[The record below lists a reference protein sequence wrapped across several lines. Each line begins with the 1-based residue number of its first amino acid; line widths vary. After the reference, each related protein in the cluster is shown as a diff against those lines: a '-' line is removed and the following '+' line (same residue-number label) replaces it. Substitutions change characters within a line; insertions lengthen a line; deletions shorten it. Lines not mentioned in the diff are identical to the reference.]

1 MPIELAY
8 ERDRGVRVRSLTM
21 GIPPRTFG
29 ALQIK
34 RRESLVTRAVV
45 MPIQQFIHIQGISS
59 VLLLAAAIAALVW
72 ANSPWHDS
80 YHHVW
85 EMELTLSQLRL
96 PMHAWI
102 NDALMAIFFFL
113 VGMEIKHEIVHGEL
127 ADMRRAALPIFA
139 AWAAWSFL
147 LCCTALINHGQ
158 DSQHGW
164 GIPMATDI
172 AFSLGVLGIMKGVP
186 PELKIFLLT
195 LAIADDIGA
204 IAVIAIFYS
213 GSLDVSALIV
223 GLVLLG
229 LILLCLRLGISQ
241 PILYFVL
248 AVGFWVAILQSG
260 IHATIA
266 GVILGFMVPTT
277 APFSLKEFQE
287 VGSGMV
293 VRFRKALANGDEKAA
308 KNLLGSFEVLVQST
322 ESTSERLT
330 RQLNDWVSFLV
341 LAAVRPGQCGRD
353 FFRRNRPRF
362 TDQPRCLGH
371 LARTGCGQ
379 AAWHFGLLEVG
390 GALATGPTSQC
401 RELEADRRGGHA
413 GGHRIHGLDLYQLA
427 GLRKRHVSGRGE
439 NGGACGLGHF
449 GHARLLRAA
458 GAGKSSATSGIRG
471 FGWSRLRGQRARET
485 RYNSLVSSIDGTD
498 FLSRTRLCTNLL
510 ASLVWTSAGSNC

>member
-1 MPIELAY
+1 
-8 ERDRGVRVRSLTM
+8 M

-29 ALQIK
+29 ALQVK

-85 EMELTLSQLRL
+85 EMELALSQLRL
-96 PMHAWI
+96 PVHAWI

-113 VGMEIKHEIVHGEL
+113 VGMEIKHESVHGEF
-127 ADMRRAALPIFA
+127 ADIRRAALPIFA
-139 AWAAWSFL
+139 ALGGMIVPAL
-147 LCCTALINHGQ
+147 LYALVNHGR

-172 AFSLGVLGIMKGVP
+172 AFSLGVLGIMKGIP
-186 PELKIFLLT
+186 SELKIFLLT

-223 GLVLLG
+223 GFSLLG
-229 LILLCLRLGISQ
+229 LILVVLGLGISQ

-248 AVGFWVAILQSG
+248 AVGFWVAILRSG

-293 VRFRKALANGDEKAA
+293 VRFRKALANGDEKSA
-308 KNLLGSFEVLVQST
+308 KNLLGSFEALVQST
-322 ESTSERLT
+322 EAASERLT

-341 LAAVRPGQCGRD
+341 LPLFALANAGVTFSGGIARELMTSRIAWGILLGLVVGKPLGILGFSKLAVRWRLAQVPNAVNWRQIGGVGMLAGIG
-353 FFRRNRPRF
+353 F
-362 TDQPRCLGH
+362 TVSIFISS
-371 LARTGCGQ
+371 LAFENDAYLAQ
-379 AAWHFGLLEVG
+379 AKTAVLAASVISGLLGYFV
-390 GALATGPTSQC
+390 L
-401 RELEADRRGGHA
+401 RERERGQQQAEAD
-413 GGHRIHGLDLYQLA
+413 
-427 GLRKRHVSGRGE
+427 
-439 NGGACGLGHF
+439 
-449 GHARLLRAA
+449 
-458 GAGKSSATSGIRG
+458 ATDD
-471 FGWSRLRGQRARET
+471 SR
-485 RYNSLVSSIDGTD
+485 
-498 FLSRTRLCTNLL
+498 
-510 ASLVWTSAGSNC
+510 